1 MENTNNPV
9 NNELENEERDF
20 VVFTDDDGNE
30 FELDVIDYFFHDG
43 QEYAVLIDLSEG
55 CDCEHEHA
63 QGEVCDCE
71 DGCGERD
78 VYIMKVVTGEETEE
92 FMPVPDELFDTVAA
106 IAQKRLEEAAE
117 DEEESID

>member
-1 MENTNNPV
+1 MAQERTGGRLPPHNAEAEQSVLGCMLPV
-9 NNELENEERDF
+9 SYTHL
-20 VVFTDDDGNE
+20 
-30 FELDVIDYFFHDG
+30 
-43 QEYAVLIDLSEG
+43 EYAVLIDLSEG

-63 QGEVCDCE
+63 EGEACDCE

-78 VYIMKVVTGEETEE
+78 VYIMKVVTSEETEE